1 MAATFTGLGWW
12 VILAESFES
21 LLLNPAPSPEV
32 PVAAVPAR
40 VEQVELSKE

>member
-21 LLLNPAPSPEV
+21 LLLNPAPPSPEA
-32 PVAAVPAR
+32 PVAVPAR